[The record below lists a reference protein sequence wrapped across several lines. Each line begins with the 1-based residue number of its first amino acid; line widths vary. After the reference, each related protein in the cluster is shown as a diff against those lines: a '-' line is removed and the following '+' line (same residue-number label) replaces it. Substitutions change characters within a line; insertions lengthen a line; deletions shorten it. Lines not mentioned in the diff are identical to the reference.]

1 MFNLDDI
8 INKNNENYNKKWPYI
23 PDHPYKM
30 LIIGGSGSN
39 KTNAQLNFIKQEDS
53 NNLIN
58 KFYLYAKGLRES
70 KYQFLVKKHEDA
82 GIKHLHDPKAFIQYS
97 QYMDD
102 VYNNINYYNP
112 S

>member
-1 MFNLDDI
+1 M
-8 INKNNENYNKKWPYI
+8 
-23 PDHPYKM
+23 
-30 LIIGGSGSN
+30 
-39 KTNAQLNFIKQEDS
+39 
-53 NNLIN
+53 
-58 KFYLYAKGLRES
+58 YAKGLRES

-112 S
+112 SWNRKILIVLDGMIADIRTNKKIKPINKELFIRRVIY